1 MQRRKKT
8 TKFVLELV
16 AFRVRLP
23 FKRRFALFLCGVL
36 ASSSCEIELN
46 WKCWKS
52 IDNWGWSTY
61 AGPLYRRKRFI
72 CLNLSIPVWNSVT
85 IVVVQWTSIYS
96 WNNSWNNSKASA
108 NNKKY
113 ITKCPEGTALEVFSW
128 LNTVSFPL
136 IRFVIGL
143 KNLAPIC
150 FSQTWVFTLV
160 FPRLLSVACNRWAIL
175 LLQQW
180 YWIGLS
186 YNFGF
191 FVLTPVLK
199 RKIHRVSFY

>member
-1 MQRRKKT
+1 MLKVNWQLR
-8 TKFVLELV
+8 LEH
-16 AFRVRLP
+16 
-23 FKRRFALFLCGVL
+23 LCRPSL
-36 ASSSCEIELN
+36 Q
-46 WKCWKS
+46 
-52 IDNWGWSTY
+52 
-61 AGPLYRRKRFI
+61 KRFI

-85 IVVVQWTSIYS
+85 IVVVQWASIYS

-113 ITKCPEGTALEVFSW
+113 IKKCPEGTALEVFSW

-180 YWIGLS
+180 YWIALS